1 MMSIEINKT
10 KVQWWMA
17 GLASLPLAFSAS
29 LVQAQAF
36 SDGLGS
42 ISREEIQM
50 ELEAAPL
57 GVREKM
63 NREQMARFIANVLTE
78 RRLEDAARA
87 AGTAELPQVKASI
100 VRATRDIVSRAYM
113 EAETDKL
120 AASLPDLTELA
131 RERYLANLAA
141 HVVPEGIRVSHI
153 LFTVNDEEEDK
164 REPAVKARAG
174 QILQQLRDGA
184 DFAELAKEHS
194 EDFGSKRRGG
204 EIPGW
209 SDKGKF
215 VPPFEEAAY
224 ALKADEISELVRS
237 RFGYHIIK
245 LHEKREARQKSF
257 EEVKTGLVSAL
268 RQEFLGNKRAEW
280 MKQFQGD
287 KPVELDDATL
297 EALKKP

>member
-1 MMSIEINKT
+1 MNNRKF
-10 KVQWWMA
+10 QWWKA
-17 GLASLPLAFSAS
+17 ALASLPMACAAG
-29 LVQAQAF
+29 LVQAQMF

-42 ISREEIQM
+42 ISQEELRM
-50 ELEAAPL
+50 ELDGAPP
-57 GVREKM
+57 GIREQM
-63 NREQMARFIANVLTE
+63 NREQMARFIGNVLTE

-87 AGTAELPQVKASI
+87 AGTADLPQVKASI
-100 VRATRDIVSRAYM
+100 MRATREIVARAYM
-113 EAETDKL
+113 EGET
-120 AASLPDLTELA
+120 ARMATSLPDLTELA
-131 RERYLANLAA
+131 RERYMANLAA

-164 REPAVKARAG
+164 REAVVKARAG
-174 QILQQLRDGA
+174 QVLKQLREGA

-194 EDFGSKRRGG
+194 EDPGSKRQGG
-204 EIPGW
+204 EIRGW

-215 VPPFEEAAY
+215 VPPFEAAAY
-224 ALKADEISELVRS
+224 ALKADEISGLVRS

-257 EEVKTGLVSAL
+257 DEVKTGLVSAL

>member
-1 MMSIEINKT
+1 MKKWMF
-10 KVQWWMA
+10 QWWRAALAMLPMA
-17 GLASLPLAFSAS
+17 CAAG
-29 LVQAQAF
+29 LVQAQTF

-42 ISREEIQM
+42 ISQAHVRM
-50 ELEAAPL
+50 ELDGAPP

-63 NREQMARFIANVLTE
+63 NREQMARFIGNVLTE
-78 RRLEDAARA
+78 RRLEEAAKA
-87 AGTAELPQVKASI
+87 AGTADLPQVKASI
-100 VRATRDIVSRAYM
+100 MRATREIVARAYM
-113 EAETDKL
+113 EGETAKL
-120 AASLPDLTELA
+120 TASLPDLTELA
-131 RERYLANLAA
+131 RERYLANLSA
-141 HVVPEGIRVSHI
+141 HVAPEGIRVSHI
-153 LFTVNDEEEDK
+153 LFMVNDDEEGK
-164 REPAVKARAG
+164 REAVVKVRAE
-174 QILQQLRDGA
+174 QVLKQLREGA

-194 EDFGSKRRGG
+194 EDPGSKRAGG
-204 EIPGW
+204 EIRGW
-209 SDKGKF
+209 SDKGRF

-224 ALKADEISELVRS
+224 ALKPGDISELVRT